1 MSAVIQ
7 KAVGIVASPISLVTT
22 TETLVAYSGQVR
34 CTFQSMRAF
43 ISGWVLVVY
52 GATTTGVILRIRR
65 GNGITGAV
73 VAGGNTET
81 AGVAAATVQ
90 GLNIKFSET
99 IVNGEF
105 ADYSLTVQQVGAT
118 TAGTAQMGSI
128 EAELTNG

>member
-22 TETLVAYSGQVR
+22 TETLVAYSGQAR
-34 CTFQSMRAF
+34 TTFPTMRAF
-43 ISGWVLVVY
+43 ISAWLQIVY

-90 GLNIKFSET
+90 DLSIKFSEQL
-99 IVNGEF
+99 INSEF
-105 ADYSLTVQQVGAT
+105 ADYSLTVQQVAAT

-128 EAELTNG
+128 EAELLNG